1 MNITKEIEKYEL
13 MYDRFPYQTLSLPYS
28 LDEITIQ
35 PNETVSSDTINL
47 KLQHLYENFLS
58 IYTQTKIASNIIPIS
73 STAILGMSSL
83 FTNLAWNYGLSTS
96 DFFPVQWSIPSE
108 FNNIK
113 TLHMVPTPDRDQ
125 YTIFSSNGNI
135 LFIINSSSTESFI
148 LSTTSIY
155 DISQIQFSESTLFN
169 DIVAITDGPDN
180 SIIILDRGTNTL
192 YQYDPSGFTQDNNI
206 LANTLAIKNALGG
219 YGLEADNL
227 SFNNPL
233 DVVTY
238 KKDIFVLDAG
248 NNCVKR
254 YNNNFA
260 WLNTYR
266 LNRDFVN
273 RPPKKLKV
281 DAFGNFYCVLSGNQ
295 VNIYS
300 NDFQQK
306 QEILVDYLNQH
317 ENIMDIVF
325 SKTNTN
331 IYYLITDENVYKG
344 LVNNPGNT
352 IGKYLLYL
360 HKYNDT
366 QAISA
371 FATVPAGV
379 NDRNLIVSKNSATS
393 AQIIGAFY
401 DNINLYDNL
410 SIPNFD
416 IYDMDDIK
424 IAPEEYVQSW
434 VLNKSLA
441 KLIANHLRLVGQL
454 IGKFQFKFDSR
465 GNSIFQ
471 FTRYL
476 TAAEKAQLTSDV
488 GNIL

>member
-113 TLHMVPTPDRDQ
+113 TLHMVPSPARDQ

-135 LFIINSSSTESFI
+135 LFVINSSSTESFI

-155 DISQIQFSESTLFN
+155 TISQSQFSVSTLFN

-180 SIIILDRGTNTL
+180 SILILDRGVNTL

-238 KKDIFVLDAG
+238 NKDVFVLDAG

-254 YNNNFA
+254 YNNIFA

-295 VNIYS
+295 INIYS

-331 IYYLITDENVYKG
+331 I
-344 LVNNPGNT
+344 
-352 IGKYLLYL
+352 
-360 HKYNDT
+360 
-366 QAISA
+366 
-371 FATVPAGV
+371 
-379 NDRNLIVSKNSATS
+379 
-393 AQIIGAFY
+393 
-401 DNINLYDNL
+401 
-410 SIPNFD
+410 
-416 IYDMDDIK
+416 
-424 IAPEEYVQSW
+424 
-434 VLNKSLA
+434 
-441 KLIANHLRLVGQL
+441 
-454 IGKFQFKFDSR
+454 
-465 GNSIFQ
+465 
-471 FTRYL
+471 
-476 TAAEKAQLTSDV
+476 
-488 GNIL
+488 

>member
-1 MNITKEIEKYEL
+1 MNILKEIENYEL
-13 MYDRFPYQTLSLPYS
+13 LYDRYPGKTLSLPYS

-58 IYTQTKIASNIIPIS
+58 IYTQTKIASNLIPIS
-73 STAILGMSSL
+73 STAILGVSAF
-83 FTNLAWNYGLSTS
+83 FTNLAWNYGLSS
-96 DFFPVQWSIPSE
+96 SEFVPVEWNIPNE

-113 TLHMVPTPDRDQ
+113 TLHMVPVPNQEQ
-125 YTIFSSNGNI
+125 YTIFGSNGSI
-135 LFIINSSSTESFI
+135 LFVINSSNTESFI
-148 LSTTSIY
+148 LSATSINTVE
-155 DISQIQFSESTLFN
+155 SQEFSFSIPFN
-169 DIVAITDGPDN
+169 DITSITDGPEE
-180 SIIILDRGTNTL
+180 SILVLDRGANTL
-192 YQYDPSGFTQDNNI
+192 YQYDASGFTKDNNI
-206 LANTLAIKNALGG
+206 LANTLALKNRLGG
-219 YGLEADNL
+219 YGIEADKL

-233 DVVTY
+233 DVATFNNDVY
-238 KKDIFVLDAG
+238 VLDAG
-248 NNCVKR
+248 NNCIKK

-266 LNRDFVN
+266 LNRDFLN

-306 QEILVDYLNQH
+306 QEILVDYLNKH
-317 ENIMDIVF
+317 EDISDIIF

-331 IYYLITDENVYKG
+331 IYYLITNENIYKG

-360 HKYNDT
+360 HNYNDMQT
-366 QAISA
+366 ISA
-371 FATVPAGV
+371 FASIPDGI
-379 NDRNLIVSKNSATS
+379 NDRNLIVSKNPATN

-410 SIPNFD
+410 SIPSFD
-416 IYDMDDIK
+416 IYNMDDIK

-441 KLIANHLRLVGQL
+441 KLIANHLRLIGQL

-476 TAAEKAQLTSDV
+476 TAAEKAKLTSDTKE
-488 GNIL
+488 IL

>member
-1 MNITKEIEKYEL
+1 MATT
-13 MYDRFPYQTLSLPYS
+13 P
-28 LDEITIQ
+28 
-35 PNETVSSDTINL
+35 
-47 KLQHLYENFLS
+47 
-58 IYTQTKIASNIIPIS
+58 TQ
-73 STAILGMSSL
+73 
-83 FTNLAWNYGLSTS
+83 
-96 DFFPVQWSIPSE
+96 E
-108 FNNIK
+108 
-113 TLHMVPTPDRDQ
+113 Q
-125 YTIFSSNGNI
+125 YTIFGSNGTI
-135 LFIINSSSTESFI
+135 LFVINSSNTESFI
-148 LSTTSIY
+148 LSATSINTVESQEVSFSIPFS
-155 DISQIQFSESTLFN
+155 DITAIANGPEESIL
-169 DIVAITDGPDN
+169 V
-180 SIIILDRGTNTL
+180 LDRGANTV
-192 YQYDPSGFTQDNNI
+192 YQYDASGFTKANNI
-206 LANTLAIKNALGG
+206 LANTLGFKNRLGG
-219 YGLEADNL
+219 YGTEADKL

-233 DVVTY
+233 DVATFKNDV
-238 KKDIFVLDAG
+238 FVLDAG

-266 LNRDFVN
+266 LNRDFLN

-306 QEILVDYLNQH
+306 QEIVVDYLNKH
-317 ENIMDIVF
+317 EDILDIVF

-331 IYYLITDENVYKG
+331 IYYLITNENIYKG

-360 HKYNDT
+360 HNYNDMQT
-366 QAISA
+366 ISA
-371 FATVPAGV
+371 FASIPDGI
-379 NDRNLIVSKNSATS
+379 NDRNLIVSKNPATN

-410 SIPNFD
+410 SIPSFD
-416 IYDMDDIK
+416 IYNMDDIK

-441 KLIANHLRLVGQL
+441 KLIANHLRFIGQL

-476 TAAEKAQLTSDV
+476 TAAEKAKLTSDTRD
-488 GNIL
+488 IL

>member
-1 MNITKEIEKYEL
+1 MNILKEIENYEL
-13 MYDRFPYQTLSLPYS
+13 LYDRYPGKVLSLPYS

-58 IYTQTKIASNIIPIS
+58 IYTQSKIASNLIPIS
-73 STAILGMSSL
+73 STAILGVSAF
-83 FTNLAWNYGLSTS
+83 FTNLAWNYGLSS
-96 DFFPVQWSIPSE
+96 SEFYPVQWNIPSE

-113 TLHMVPTPDRDQ
+113 TLHMTTSLTQDQ
-125 YTIFSSNGNI
+125 YTIFGSNGTI
-135 LFIINSSSTESFI
+135 LFVINSSNTESFI
-148 LSTTSIY
+148 LSATSINTVESQEFSFSIPFS
-155 DISQIQFSESTLFN
+155 DITAIANGPEESIL
-169 DIVAITDGPDN
+169 V
-180 SIIILDRGTNTL
+180 LDRGANTV
-192 YQYDPSGFTQDNNI
+192 YQYDASGFTNDNNI
-206 LANTLAIKNALGG
+206 LANTLGFKNRLGG
-219 YGLEADNL
+219 YGTEADKL

-233 DVVTY
+233 DVATFNNDV
-238 KKDIFVLDAG
+238 FVLDAG

-266 LNRDFVN
+266 LNRDFLN

-306 QEILVDYLNQH
+306 QEILVDYLNKH
-317 ENIMDIVF
+317 EDILDIVF

-331 IYYLITDENVYKG
+331 IYYLITNENIYKG

-360 HKYNDT
+360 HNYNNMQT
-366 QAISA
+366 ISA
-371 FATVPAGV
+371 FASIPDGI
-379 NDRNLIVSKNSATS
+379 NDRNLIVSKNPATN

-410 SIPNFD
+410 SIPSFD
-416 IYDMDDIK
+416 IYNMNDIK

-441 KLIANHLRLVGQL
+441 KLIANHLRFIGQL

-476 TAAEKAQLTSDV
+476 TAAEKARLTSDTRD
-488 GNIL
+488 IL